1 MKYKFIYINILFIC
15 ILMSSPVD
23 QNKAQRVAS
32 NIFAERSNTDSYE
45 GFNVRSV
52 DVIDDNNVNLL
63 YIFQLD
69 SEGFIL
75 VAGDDRVQPL
85 LAYSFESNF
94 ILEDVPTNVA
104 WMVDAYK
111 SMVKHAMES
120 ERSATERINAEWEK
134 YNTGTGLNS
143 RNRDIKG
150 PLLLSHWNQ
159 SGGWNDYGPPDDGT

>member
-1 MKYKFIYINILFIC
+1 MAA
-15 ILMSSPVD
+15 PVD
-23 QNKAQRVAS
+23 LNKAQRVAE
-32 NIFAERSNTDSYE
+32 NIYAERSNTGTID

-52 DVIDDNNVNLL
+52 DILDENAVNLL
-63 YIFQLD
+63 YVFQLE

-104 WMVDAYK
+104 WMIDAYK
-111 SMVKHAMES
+111 GMVKYAIES
-120 ERSATERINAEWEK
+120 DESPTEKVYTEWKK
-134 YNTGTGLNS
+134 YYTGNNLNI

-159 SGGWNDYGPPDDGT
+159 SGGWKVFMKKIIQKSELAKILEEI

>member
-1 MKYKFIYINILFIC
+1 MKNKFIYINILFIC

-52 DVIDDNNVNLL
+52 DIIDDNNVNLL
-63 YIFQLD
+63 YVFQLD

-111 SMVKHAMES
+111 SMVNM
-120 ERSATERINAEWEK
+120 
-134 YNTGTGLNS
+134 
-143 RNRDIKG
+143 
-150 PLLLSHWNQ
+150 PWNQ
-159 SGGWNDYGPPDDGT
+159 NVLLPRK